1 MKEQSPIP
9 ALYFCIGPA
18 WDCATSPPRSPLA
31 ACRPRARTAR
41 HAKSCGAVISDL
53 QTLQRRIYSAP
64 PEFRLKSSK
73 PPFAKIASTRAFC
86 TGTTSVPPRTSCA
99 HNRDHC
105 GLPCRKGARVPSLLL
120 VEQLEIG
127 RDDKKVGSSR
137 IPRAIAAT
145 LGEIEECAAMRMLAR
160 WVDVE
165 QALQARHWYGARR
178 IVYVQLD
185 RRLRAGHKSSWE
197 TPAPHSLRDSCS
209 IICCW
214 RTRA

>member
-64 PEFRLKSSK
+64 PEFTLKSSK

-86 TGTTSVPPRTSCA
+86 TGTTQTNLFLVFKRVSFFDRQHHGPASFPLLVNTPPFPSPLGSGCA
-99 HNRDHC
+99 H
-105 GLPCRKGARVPSLLL
+105 APS
-120 VEQLEIG
+120 
-127 RDDKKVGSSR
+127 
-137 IPRAIAAT
+137 
-145 LGEIEECAAMRMLAR
+145 
-160 WVDVE
+160 
-165 QALQARHWYGARR
+165 RR
-178 IVYVQLD
+178 
-185 RRLRAGHKSSWE
+185 S
-197 TPAPHSLRDSCS
+197 
-209 IICCW
+209 
-214 RTRA
+214 RTRAHTRTRARAQTQVCSVLLPFSPFAVLLLWTVLVYPLPQPKSMSLCAVQRYAAAQHALDGQPKHEHVQPL